1 MPPKSK
7 AKRAATAETPAAPE
21 YRNPNVE
28 WHAQLEECLD
38 VLRGHYGDLSAMEPM
53 ELTEGALNEPI
64 NEKVLLERMSDSTS
78 SVLLSGGVNLLWCSP
93 LATQT
98 PNVKINVSAVIS
110 QAKNQWSGGRVSP
123 LLEPVDFIR
132 TDSGAY
138 ERVSPEEPIQG
149 LIYHIASRIR
159 EGAPEAELAQWK
171 AIVLSSQGRI
181 LKLDGFDDKYF
192 HAISRRRRTGDAAK
206 AVTHLASQICA
217 DIWLFKKRKESMLN
231 KTMTNAEIAALYLDN
246 MADTVNDEEPRSDEA
261 IRMGH
266 IECGDLSASKL
277 KKNMLDIVLMKKQ
290 LKDYL
295 TGRWLDSRQFDSDH
309 KAAARKIF
317 ASASS
322 YREKF
327 VDSERTWM
335 SQWPPSA
342 SKMMDLFEYCYTFDS
357 SELPQVK
364 AAIKAGKTAQE
375 MIEEYQPYKTMI
387 EEINQALTTESTL
400 LDVTHTE
407 EAAPAQAATEPAPAD
422 ATQPLTV
429 HDEGVKLHEVDDG
442 WLSLCERT
450 IAKHCCLIVD
460 KGMSQSQLVNAITAP
475 HIRRAPLQ
483 STAVTKVFK
492 AISKVREVDQPGL
505 LPPGDI
511 LVIIDG
517 GRKSVGTLLNL
528 FGMHKDRKA
537 FDKGRKEK
545 DGKTLYRQITL
556 TFTEDS
562 VERRKFRKKTKS
574 SYLECSQVAHVYY
587 NGGSTI
593 VHKKNVHFAGT
604 NMGDVLGPID
614 LPALQNLPKLKV
626 KDKKEFWGTRRRA
639 VGGKTGSD
647 SDSEG
652 SESEG
657 EDEEAE
663 AATTIGDLTTL
674 PGVGAGRGAKGLS
687 DEIVQPVSYHQLP
700 STVMES
706 FMHSYSAINTID
718 MTPGTGDAAISA
730 VLMNSGY
737 VGVCHSEAQKEFIL
751 VRLKKVLLEAMK
763 DPRSKVYAPAYASQM
778 EQQNEAK
785 RQAETKDPNPAAKS
799 KAKTAPKPI
808 KPPAKDDPNTDPQ
821 AKVKSGKPTD
831 AAGKPKAKPKSQ
843 PADLSEKLK
852 ELLAKSKGAGAGGPD
867 AA

>member
-1 MPPKSK
+1 MLESYFGEVVCPTCVSLILGRSK
-7 AKRAATAETPAAPE
+7 A
-21 YRNPNVE
+21 
-28 WHAQLEECLD
+28 L
-38 VLRGHYGDLSAMEPM
+38 
-53 ELTEGALNEPI
+53 
-64 NEKVLLERMSDSTS
+64 
-78 SVLLSGGVNLLWCSP
+78 
-93 LATQT
+93 
-98 PNVKINVSAVIS
+98 
-110 QAKNQWSGGRVSP
+110 
-123 LLEPVDFIR
+123 
-132 TDSGAY
+132 
-138 ERVSPEEPIQG
+138 
-149 LIYHIASRIR
+149 
-159 EGAPEAELAQWK
+159 
-171 AIVLSSQGRI
+171 
-181 LKLDGFDDKYF
+181 
-192 HAISRRRRTGDAAK
+192 
-206 AVTHLASQICA
+206 
-217 DIWLFKKRKESMLN
+217 
-231 KTMTNAEIAALYLDN
+231 
-246 MADTVNDEEPRSDEA
+246 
-261 IRMGH
+261 
-266 IECGDLSASKL
+266 
-277 KKNMLDIVLMKKQ
+277 
-290 LKDYL
+290 
-295 TGRWLDSRQFDSDH
+295 
-309 KAAARKIF
+309 
-317 ASASS
+317 
-322 YREKF
+322 EKF
-327 VDSERTWM
+327 S
-335 SQWPPSA
+335 
-342 SKMMDLFEYCYTFDS
+342 L
-357 SELPQVK
+357 
-364 AAIKAGKTAQE
+364 
-375 MIEEYQPYKTMI
+375 
-387 EEINQALTTESTL
+387 ST
-400 LDVTHTE
+400 VRGNTS
-407 EAAPAQAATEPAPAD
+407 
-422 ATQPLTV
+422 
-429 HDEGVKLHEVDDG
+429 GN
-442 WLSLCERT
+442 
-450 IAKHCCLIVD
+450 CLIVFD
-460 KGMSQSQLVNAITAP
+460 ANVFGEAITAP

-593 VHKKNVHFAGT
+593 VPKKNVHFAGT

-751 VRLKKVLLEAMK
+751 VRLKKALLEAMK

-821 AKVKSGKPTD
+821 AKVKAGKPTD